1 MALTALLTDRFVS
14 FRFHACRYPNSP
26 SDTAH
31 KFDPATHNHVV
42 FVRNNRFFEVQLARA
57 DGTELSAADLETY
70 AFWFVRGV
78 GTEDIYAPLVPSP
91 TLFARQIRRKGVPFG
106 ALTSENRD
114 NWAHVR
120 GSVIFIVPSDD
131 IERSS

>member
-1 MALTALLTDRFVS
+1 MTYVS
-14 FRFHACRYPNSP
+14 HGSFIWFRFHASRYPNIP

-70 AFWFVRGV
+70 GFWLFRGV
-78 GTEDIYAPLVPSP
+78 GTEDVYLY
-91 TLFARQIRRKGVPFG
+91 
-106 ALTSENRD
+106 
-114 NWAHVR
+114 
-120 GSVIFIVPSDD
+120 
-131 IERSS
+131 